1 MAVKG
6 LRNLCTPSYIYLVVS
21 VIALV
26 VMMYQNMGNVDK
38 YCLGSYTCNVS
49 STALIFVIKAI
60 YILFWTWVLNLICNA
75 GAPGVAWFVL
85 LLPII
90 LLFVLLAGMMF
101 YENTKEGFKEGVVYG
116 SGSSDSGGG
125 PPKCAHQITEKN
137 CKNIISCEWTN
148 NQCKQITPKSGS
160 GSSSPCNP
168 PCGNITD
175 QKTCLATPAPT
186 PSSHCYWNHH
196 QGTPS
201 HLNPPFTPYCA
212 TYSSKDPGPC

>member
-6 LRNLCTPSYIYLVVS
+6 LRNLCTPSYVYLVVS

-26 VMMYQNMGNVDK
+26 VMMYQNMGNMDK

-85 LLPII
+85 LLPVV

-101 YENTKEGFKEGVVYG
+101 YENSKEGMM
-116 SGSSDSGGG
+116 
-125 PPKCAHQITEKN
+125 PP
-137 CKNIISCEWTN
+137 
-148 NQCKQITPKSGS
+148 
-160 GSSSPCNP
+160 P
-168 PCGNITD
+168 PPPPPPVLLP
-175 QKTCLATPAPT
+175 QPA
-186 PSSHCYWNHH
+186 SNS
-196 QGTPS
+196 
-201 HLNPPFTPYCA
+201 
-212 TYSSKDPGPC
+212 

>member
-101 YENTKEGFKEGVVYG
+101 YENTKEGFKEGL
-116 SGSSDSGGG
+116 
-125 PPKCAHQITEKN
+125 TN
-137 CKNIISCEWTN
+137 CVNLPENTCKDNQFICEWTN
-148 NQCKQITPKSGS
+148 NKCNKKTPQSG
-160 GSSSPCNP
+160 GSSGGSQECHP
-168 PCGNITD
+168 PCGNITTES
-175 QKTCLATPAPT
+175 TCLKTSAPT
-186 PSSHCYWNHH
+186 PSGYCYWNKH
-196 QGTPS
+196 QSSPS
-201 HLNPPFTPYCA
+201 GKNPPFPSYCA

>member
-85 LLPII
+85 LLPVV

-101 YENTKEGFKEGVVYG
+101 YENSKEGMADKKKYPVQ
-116 SGSSDSGGG
+116 GG
-125 PPKCAHQITEKN
+125 
-137 CKNIISCEWTN
+137 
-148 NQCKQITPKSGS
+148 
-160 GSSSPCNP
+160 NP
-168 PCGNITD
+168 E
-175 QKTCLATPAPT
+175 PANPTQPAIPT
-186 PSSHCYWNHH
+186 PPTQPN
-196 QGTPS
+196 TNLP
-201 HLNPPFTPYCA
+201 
-212 TYSSKDPGPC
+212 

>member
-60 YILFWTWVLNLICNA
+60 YILFWTWVLNLICKA

-101 YENTKEGFKEGVVYG
+101 YENTKEGFKEGHTTNATG
-116 SGSSDSGGG
+116 Q
-125 PPKCAHQITEKN
+125 PN
-137 CKNIISCEWTN
+137 CVKLMYDCQNMRGYSFTH
-148 NQCKQITPKSGS
+148 SGS
-160 GSSSPCNP
+160 GSNMKC
-168 PCGNITD
+168 
-175 QKTCLATPAPT
+175 TCV
-186 PSSHCYWNHH
+186 N
-196 QGTPS
+196 
-201 HLNPPFTPYCA
+201 
-212 TYSSKDPGPC
+212 